1 MAKGLWKRRLDKN
14 YNASSTKKRV
24 EFIDGPTAYAERMS
38 NLFGMRSVKAL
49 SLFNQVV
56 GVKVLEDL
64 DEFIRTNMLEEQ
76 DAETEFIQLKEK
88 FFDFNGCKNKY

>member
-1 MAKGLWKRRLDKN
+1 
-14 YNASSTKKRV
+14 
-24 EFIDGPTAYAERMS
+24 MS
-38 NLFGMRSVKAL
+38 NLFGMHSLKAL

-76 DAETEFIQLKEK
+76 DAETEFI
-88 FFDFNGCKNKY
+88 

>member
-1 MAKGLWKRRLDKN
+1 MRLKRKLNFRRD
-14 YNASSTKKRV
+14 T
-24 EFIDGPTAYAERMS
+24 TAYAERMA

-76 DAETEFIQLKEK
+76 DAEAEFIQLKEV
-88 FFDFNGCKNKY
+88 F